1 MAATYAH
8 KETAMDE
15 IKDQDNDQSAVAAL
29 ASRSEGPIGRARN
42 FIHDVVAEMKKVT
55 WPTQQEVINT
65 TMVVIVAV
73 IFFGLYMFLADIA
86 LTYLIRGLEW
96 VAGKIFG

>member
-1 MAATYAH
+1 MAAAYAH
-8 KETAMDE
+8 KEAAMDE
-15 IKDQDNDQSAVAAL
+15 IKDQANDQPAAT
-29 ASRSEGPIGRARN
+29 SRSEGPIGRARN
-42 FIHDVVAEMKKVT
+42 FIHETIVEMKKVS

-73 IFFGLYMFLADIA
+73 IFFGLYMFFADIA
-86 LTYLIRGLEW
+86 LTYAIRGLEW

>member
-1 MAATYAH
+1 
-8 KETAMDE
+8 MDE
-15 IKDQDNDQSAVAAL
+15 IKDQENDQSAVAP
-29 ASRSEGPIGRARN
+29 RSEGPIGRLKN
-42 FIHDVVAEMKKVT
+42 FYHDVVSEMKKVS

-73 IFFGLYMFLADIA
+73 FFFAFYMFAADIV
-86 LTYLIRGLEW
+86 LTYFIKGLEW

>member
-1 MAATYAH
+1 MAAAYAH
-8 KETAMDE
+8 KEAAMDE
-15 IKDQDNDQSAVAAL
+15 IKDQENDQPAVA
-29 ASRSEGPIGRARN
+29 SRADGPIGRARS
-42 FIHDVVAEMKKVT
+42 FIHEVIVEMKKVS

-65 TMVVIVAV
+65 TVVVIIAV

-86 LTYLIRGLEW
+86 LTYGIRGLEW

>member
-1 MAATYAH
+1 
-8 KETAMDE
+8 MDE
-15 IKDQDNDQSAVAAL
+15 IQQNEQSAVAP
-29 ASRSEGPIGRARN
+29 RSEGPIDRVRN
-42 FIHDVVAEMKKVT
+42 FYHDVASEMKKVS

-73 IFFGLYMFLADIA
+73 IFFGLYMFFADIV
-86 LTYLIRGLEW
+86 LTYAIRGLEW

>member
-1 MAATYAH
+1 MAAAYAH
-8 KETAMDE
+8 KEAAMDE
-15 IKDQDNDQSAVAAL
+15 IKDQTDDQPAV
-29 ASRSEGPIGRARN
+29 ASRSEGPIGRART
-42 FIHDVVAEMKKVT
+42 FIHEVVVEMKKVS

-73 IFFGLYMFLADIA
+73 IFFGLYMFFADIV
-86 LTYLIRGLEW
+86 LTYAIRGLEW

>member
-1 MAATYAH
+1 MAATYAQ
-8 KETAMDE
+8 KDTAMDE
-15 IKDQDNDQSAVAAL
+15 IKDQENDQSAVAP
-29 ASRSEGPIGRARN
+29 RSEGPIGRLKN
-42 FIHDVVAEMKKVT
+42 FYHDVVSEMKKVS

-73 IFFGLYMFLADIA
+73 FFFAFYMFAADIV
-86 LTYLIRGLEW
+86 LTYFIKGLEW